1 MDEAK
6 IVDCYNTYRTEFPEL
21 YNYTRTF
28 YWILYSLMDA
38 YRIANTG
45 AFTKDAGHTQTIN

>member
-1 MDEAK
+1 MDEAN

-45 AFTKDAGHTQTIN
+45 VFTKDAGHTQTIN

>member
-38 YRIANTG
+38 YRIAKTG
-45 AFTKDAGHTQTIN
+45 AIAIETGHIQTIN

>member
-6 IVDCYNTYRTEFPEL
+6 IVDHYKSYKTEFPEL
-21 YNYTRTF
+21 YNYTRAF

-45 AFTKDAGHTQTIN
+45 AF